1 MWIEFTNVYG
11 LPEGFR
17 LEDVIC
23 AGCNSYEGAYSL
35 MIKLSDGSH
44 LVLLETR
51 DKSKV
56 LNLYTWLREKIKQN
70 KVGTID
76 EDGTIIESNKGAYWN
91 D

>member
-1 MWIEFTNVYG
+1 MWIEFTNVYR
-11 LPEGFR
+11 LPECFR

-23 AGCNSYEGAYSL
+23 VGCNRNEGAYSL

-56 LNLYTWLREKIKQN
+56 LNLYNWFREKIKQN
-70 KVGTID
+70 KVGTIARM
-76 EDGTIIESNKGAYWN
+76 EQS
-91 D
+91 

>member
-11 LPEGFR
+11 LSEVFR

-23 AGCNSYEGAYSL
+23 AGCTSYEGAYSL

-56 LNLYTWLREKIKQN
+56 LNLYTWFREKIKQN
-70 KVGTID
+70 KVGSIA
-76 EDGTIIESNKGAYWN
+76 EDGTIIELSKGAH
-91 D
+91 

>member
-11 LPEGFR
+11 LPEVFR

-23 AGCNSYEGAYSL
+23 AGCNRYEGAYSF
-35 MIKLSDGSH
+35 MIKLSDGSR

-51 DKSKV
+51 DKRKV
-56 LNLYTWLREKIKQN
+56 LNLYTWFREKIKQN
-70 KVGTID
+70 KVGTIA
-76 EDGTIIESNKGAYWN
+76 EDVTIIESNKGAYWN

>member
-11 LPEGFR
+11 LPEVFR

-23 AGCNSYEGAYSL
+23 AGWNRYEGAYSF
-35 MIKLSDGSH
+35 MIKLSDGSR

-51 DKSKV
+51 DKRKV
-56 LNLYTWLREKIKQN
+56 LNLYTWFREKIKQN
-70 KVGTID
+70 KVGTIA
-76 EDGTIIESNKGAYWN
+76 EDVTIIEATKGAYLN

>member
-35 MIKLSDGSH
+35 MIKLSDGD
-44 LVLLETR
+44 VLA
-51 DKSKV
+51 
-56 LNLYTWLREKIKQN
+56 KIK
-70 KVGTID
+70 
-76 EDGTIIESNKGAYWN
+76 
-91 D
+91 